1 MLIVHGGRD
10 LEEEYA
16 RTRKIEH
23 VTKVFFFLNTTKV
36 GNYAFWAA
44 NYLKAVDIPE
54 GVERIGCGSFC
65 NCTSLTTK
73 PSTSTTQTFENL
85 PPKLFGGAQT

>member
-1 MLIVHGGRD
+1 M
-10 LEEEYA
+10 EEEYV

-54 GVERIGCGSFC
+54 GEWLSHY
-65 NCTSLTTK
+65 SLR
-73 PSTSTTQTFENL
+73 S
-85 PPKLFGGAQT
+85 PKL